1 MRVIQL
7 LSTIANGDAV
17 SNDAVAL
24 EKVIKSMGYSTGIY
38 AESIVS
44 NVKELPSLLRRLEY
58 WTNRM
63 CSYIIFLQEQSLIM
77 I

>member
-38 AESIVS
+38 AESIAS
-44 NVKELPSLLRRLEY
+44 NVKRGVA
-58 WTNRM
+58 
-63 CSYIIFLQEQSLIM
+63 
-77 I
+77 